1 MTSWRKCAKGVLTV
15 DNSPQLMETSE
26 LFTAYRSSGDTK
38 LRDEI
43 VERYVYIAKII
54 ANKFVRNRRSYN
66 NGIDYDDVYQVACL
80 GLIYAA
86 ERFNEEKGVK
96 FTTFATK
103 TIVGE
108 IQRYFRERGMF
119 IHVPHR
125 LYEVFMKAE
134 RIKRSE
140 SETTSE
146 DLARILGVSEDTL
159 KEAYMSGGVSFVR
172 SLESELLGD
181 DERPVKLMDTIGYED
196 SSFLVIEN
204 SDFIDYCRKQLSDE
218 ENKFVEMRYYD
229 GMSQKAIG
237 ESMGMS
243 QMQVSRLEKK
253 ILKKLRFVYFGD

>member
-1 MTSWRKCAKGVLTV
+1 
-15 DNSPQLMETSE
+15 
-26 LFTAYRSSGDTK
+26 
-38 LRDEI
+38 
-43 VERYVYIAKII
+43 
-54 ANKFVRNRRSYN
+54 
-66 NGIDYDDVYQVACL
+66 
-80 GLIYAA
+80 
-86 ERFNEEKGVK
+86 
-96 FTTFATK
+96 
-103 TIVGE
+103 
-108 IQRYFRERGMF
+108 
-119 IHVPHR
+119 
-125 LYEVFMKAE
+125 MKAE